1 MEVVGSGPVPGVAGL
16 VLTGGASRRMG
27 RDKAA
32 IVIEGMSCADRV
44 GRRLSLV
51 ASPALEVG
59 PGRSGLPVV
68 REEAR
73 GQGPLCALVAG
84 WRALTAR
91 GHRDRVIVLA
101 CDLPLVTEGLLRF
114 LACRPEPGSVVPVVN
129 GHAQP
134 LCARFGRLALDNAA
148 RAASAGHRSLAPLL
162 EGDDVTWLEEEDWG
176 RVADSQAFSDMD
188 SPADLRRLG
197 FAI

>member
-1 MEVVGSGPVPGVAGL
+1 M
-16 VLTGGASRRMG
+16 
-27 RDKAA
+27 
-32 IVIEGMSCADRV
+32 
-44 GRRLSLV
+44 
-51 ASPALEVG
+51 
-59 PGRSGLPVV
+59 
-68 REEAR
+68 
-73 GQGPLCALVAG
+73 
-84 WRALTAR
+84 
-91 GHRDRVIVLA
+91 
-101 CDLPLVTEGLLRF
+101 
-114 LACRPEPGSVVPVVN
+114 VPVVN